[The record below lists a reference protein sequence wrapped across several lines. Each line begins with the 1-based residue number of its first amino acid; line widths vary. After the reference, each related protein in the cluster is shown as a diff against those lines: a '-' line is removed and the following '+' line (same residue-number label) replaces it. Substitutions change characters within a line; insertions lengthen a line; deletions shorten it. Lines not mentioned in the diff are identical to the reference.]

1 MENLDIMITSQSSN
15 LSPAHRGRRRLLL
28 GSVVAVL
35 LLLIAVLVVLLV
47 RGLTPRMKPVL
58 RLAPAAAAVDEQT
71 ILLLS
76 GSGWRRGEDVAIC
89 VSAAS
94 NSLCD
99 AASALTVVQADQQ
112 GAIEADVLAGPLLG
126 QGMTTFI
133 ASGLELG
140 QVATRLFRVL
150 KTADGQAAVAVAPS
164 GEALVLDG
172 PTPAATTGTPVPQ
185 GVTPPGASWL
195 GEYFANPDL
204 SGTAALTREDPEL
217 VFNWALEAP
226 DPSLPWDGF
235 SVRWTRR
242 IPFAAGS
249 YRFLAEADGGL
260 RLIVDGQMVIDQWQ
274 DAGDIHNLHG
284 RHRAVGR
291 RA

>member
-1 MENLDIMITSQSSN
+1 M
-15 LSPAHRGRRRLLL
+15 
-28 GSVVAVL
+28 
-35 LLLIAVLVVLLV
+35 
-47 RGLTPRMKPVL
+47 L

-71 ILLLS
+71 ILRLS
-76 GSGWRRGEDVAIC
+76 GLGWSRGEDVAIC
-89 VSAAS
+89 VSSAS
-94 NSLCD
+94 DDLCD
-99 AASALTVVQADQQ
+99 AEALTVIQADQQ
-112 GAIEADVLAGPLLG
+112 GAIEADVRAGPLLG

-133 ASGLELG
+133 ASGLDSG

-150 KTADGQAAVAVAPS
+150 KTASGQNGLAVASS
-164 GEALVLDG
+164 GEALVSGDTNL
-172 PTPAATTGTPVPQ
+172 AVATGTPDPQ
-185 GVTPPGASWL
+185 GVTSSGASWL

-217 VFNWALEAP
+217 AFNWALEAP
-226 DPSLPWDGF
+226 DPSLPQDGF

-260 RLIVDGQMVIDQWQ
+260 RLIVDDQMRDRPV
-274 DAGDIHNLHG
+274 AGRGDRCYLYR
-284 RHRAVGR
+284 RHPVVGR